1 MSTRARHASGRVLL
15 ALVCVWPSAVLRTT
29 LARSQTS
36 TAGGQAPIVTFT
48 DDIGPLLSAN
58 CRPCHFKGGK
68 VFDRLP
74 FDQYKTAL
82 KLGSRLNT
90 RFKGDNADLVTRWIR
105 AGSPERRGPAKG
117 SPSLALMAGRLRR

>member
-1 MSTRARHASGRVLL
+1 VSTRARNAGVRVMLV
-15 ALVCVWPSAVLRTT
+15 LVCAWPSAGVRAT

-36 TAGGQAPIVTFT
+36 TGGGQAQIVTFT

-90 RFKGDNADLVTRWIR
+90 RFKGDNADLVTRWVR

-117 SPSLALMAGRLRR
+117 SPSLALPAERIR